1 MKKFLSLL
9 LVAMMLLGMT
19 SACAEITTTL
29 TEPVTIQFWHSISNK
44 THAAILD
51 DLVAQF
57 NAGRGTELGITVE
70 ATFQGSGSE
79 LYSKVV
85 GALKAG
91 NAPDVTLATTVY
103 AADYLQT
110 DYVVDLTPY
119 INDATVGMSDYE
131 DIFEGL
137 RKAGS
142 GYAKEGIYTLPIHSY
157 SEVLYYNTKF
167 FSENNL
173 TVPTTWDELIE
184 TSRKITGITG
194 SPAFGW
200 DNLAGSFMTL
210 LQQYGGQYTSSN
222 GDLYFTQDPVSI
234 QVLKMWQDNANEGI
248 WRTAGEDNFFS
259 GPFANEIIPMYIGDS
274 VEASYIPM
282 KNPDLQWSV
291 APIPQVDAEKPFN
304 LTAGHCIMGLS
315 MDGNEAKKYAG
326 YEFIKFMTSTE
337 ANIAVT
343 CGGTGYLPIRQSV
356 VDSKEFADFI
366 AAGNDAQK
374 AGVEQSAAYFY
385 EPVFTNDTTTSS
397 AVKSAVKAMM
407 ENVIINGDEPE
418 VAMEDLLMTLGY

>member
-1 MKKFLSLL
+1 MKKFLALL
-9 LVAMMLLGMT
+9 LAAMMMLSLT
-19 SACAEITTTL
+19 CASAEIVTSL
-29 TEPVTIQFWHSISNK
+29 SEPVTIQFWHSISNA
-44 THAAILD
+44 THSAILS

-57 NAGRGTELGITVE
+57 NAGRGAELGITVE
-70 ATFQGSGSE
+70 PTFQGSGAE

-85 GALKAG
+85 ASLKAG

-110 DYVVDLTPY
+110 EYVVDLTPY
-119 INDATVGMSDYE
+119 IQNETIGMTDYE

-137 RKAGS
+137 RAAGA

-167 FSENNL
+167 FSENGL

-184 TSRKITGITG
+184 TSRKITAITG

-222 GDLYFTQDPVSI
+222 GDLYFTEDPVAL
-234 QVLKMWQDNANEGI
+234 QVLQMWQDNANEGI
-248 WRTAGEDNFFS
+248 WRTAGEDMFFS

-326 YEFIKFMTSTE
+326 YELIKFLTSTE
-337 ANIAVT
+337 ANMAVT

-356 VDSKEFADFI
+356 VDSEEFAAFI

-374 AGVEQSAAYFY
+374 AGVEQSGAYFY
-385 EPVFTNDTTTSS
+385 EPVFTNETTTSS

-407 ENVIINGDEPE
+407 ENVIVNGDEPA

>member
-1 MKKFLSLL
+1 MKKLLCLMLAAAMALS
-9 LVAMMLLGMT
+9 MT
-19 SACAEITTTL
+19 CASAEIATSL
-29 TEPVTIQFWHSISNK
+29 SEPVTIEFWHSISNT
-44 THAAILD
+44 THAAILE

-57 NAGRGTELGITVE
+57 NAGRGAELGITVVP
-70 ATFQGSGSE
+70 TFQGSGSE
-79 LYSKVV
+79 LYSNVV
-85 GALKAG
+85 AALKAG
-91 NAPDVTLATTVY
+91 NAPDVSLATTVY

-119 INDATVGMSDYE
+119 IQNETIGMTDYE

-137 RKAGS
+137 RAASS
-142 GYAKEGIYTLPIHSY
+142 GYAKEGIYSLPIHSY

-184 TSRKITGITG
+184 TSRKITAITG
-194 SPAFGW
+194 APAFGW

-210 LQQYGGQYTSSN
+210 LQQYGGKYTSSQ
-222 GDLYFTQDPVSI
+222 GELFFTEDPVAI
-234 QVLKMWQDNANEGI
+234 QVLKMWQDNVKEGI
-248 WRTAGEDNFFS
+248 WRTAGEDMFFS

-291 APIPQVDAEKPFN
+291 APIPQVNAEKPYN
-304 LTAGHCIMGLS
+304 LTAGHVILALS
-315 MDGNEAKKYAG
+315 MDGNEAKKYAA

-337 ANIAVT
+337 ANMAVT

-356 VDSKEFADFI
+356 VDSDEFAAFI
-366 AAGNDAQK
+366 AAGNPAQK
-374 AGVEQSAAYFY
+374 AGVEQSKAYFY
-385 EPVFTNDTTTSS
+385 EPVFTTETITSNAVRS
-397 AVKSAVKAMM
+397 AVKVMM
-407 ENVIINGDEPE
+407 ENVIVNGDDPE
-418 VAMEDLLMTLGY
+418 TAMEDLLMTLGY

>member
-57 NAGRGTELGITVE
+57 NAGRGAELGITVE

-119 INDATVGMSDYE
+119 INDATVGMTDYE

-234 QVLKMWQDNANEGI
+234 QVLKMWQDNAKEGI

>member
-337 ANIAVT
+337 TNIAVT